1 MHARPPPSRG
11 SIDAAAVAAGIAD
24 PRRWSARPD
33 GIAVL
38 VDGQPIVGRLIDT
51 PVVAAAAVPAPA
63 NVAVFVFLV
72 IVAAAAV
79 VGVIAATTSVA
90 GFEKSRPPLQL
101 LLLLWPPLPPL
112 LCDWT
117 ASWHCLDI
125 VAGKPASVQR
135 AS

>member
-1 MHARPPPSRG
+1 MSPEHCRP
-11 SIDAAAVAAGIAD
+11 ICA
-24 PRRWSARPD
+24 
-33 GIAVL
+33 
-38 VDGQPIVGRLIDT
+38 
-51 PVVAAAAVPAPA
+51 PVKFYS
-63 NVAVFVFLV
+63 FVFLV

-117 ASWHCLDI
+117 AGWRCLDI